1 MIGTSIVP
9 KLIGGNT
16 LPPSIMIGD
25 KGAAII
31 RAGKVV

>member
-1 MIGTSIVP
+1 MIETSIMP

-16 LPPSIMIGD
+16 LLPSIMIVD